1 MAAPADKPFRVG
13 LTGGIGS
20 GKSTVANAFTN
31 LGVKVVDADVV
42 ARRVVEP
49 GSAALKQIRAFFGH
63 GVISADGQL
72 DRAKLREIVFADPNA
87 KTWLNALLHPLIRQQ
102 MLQELDTASSPYS
115 LLVAP
120 LLIENRLDL
129 LVDKVLVVDVPEEVQ
144 LERTMHRD
152 QNSPELIRAIM
163 ASQCSRAE
171 RLAAADYVISNEGPV
186 NAIQAQVAKL
196 HQVFLAL
203 SEEKLAKSLT

>member
-20 GKSTVANAFTN
+20 GKTTVANAFTN

-49 GSAALKQIRAFFGH
+49 GSAALKQIQAFFGH

-152 QNSPELIRAIM
+152 QNSPELIRSIM